1 LKYGLLLLLGIA
13 ALLLV
18 PLPASGHKES
28 EFSLE
33 TGLNLQKQLTYTP
46 PDWEPIVAQQLAR
59 KAEQDK
65 LQAEA
70 IENARLAQIEAT
82 RAQEQARVAQ
92 LAVQAKKVTQTAPKR
107 VVTAF
112 QQVSSNMFQYG
123 SCVWFVA
130 QKRAVGNWGNAN
142 QWLSNARA
150 AGFATGNTPQVGA
163 IAWTG
168 RGTLGH
174 VAYVVGVDGNQVTVQ
189 DSNYAGLGVVTTR
202 LTSASEW
209 VYIY

>member
-1 LKYGLLLLLGIA
+1 LKYSLLLITGLAA
-13 ALLLV
+13 ALV
-18 PLPASGHKES
+18 FPLPEAKAEHSQEIGVAITQVIEVKEKSWDEIVS
-28 EFSLE
+28 E
-33 TGLNLQKQLTYTP
+33 QLK
-46 PDWEPIVAQQLAR
+46 R
-59 KAEQDK
+59 KAEQDA
-65 LQAEA
+65 LEAE
-70 IENARLAQIEAT
+70 RLAQIEAAQ
-82 RAQEQARVAQ
+82 RAEEARVAQ
-92 LAVQAKKVTQTAPKR
+92 LAVQAKKVRQTAPKR

-174 VAYVVGVDGNQVTVQ
+174 VAYTEKVEGNRALI
-189 DSNYAGLGVVTTR
+189 SEMNYKGLGVLSQR
-202 LTSASEW
+202 W
-209 VYIY
+209 VSFDEFVWIY

>member
-1 LKYGLLLLLGIA
+1 MLFVGILAA
-13 ALLLV
+13 ALIF
-18 PLPASGHKES
+18 PLPEAKAEQSQEIGVAITQVIEVKEKSWDEIVS
-28 EFSLE
+28 E
-33 TGLNLQKQLTYTP
+33 QLK
-46 PDWEPIVAQQLAR
+46 R
-59 KAEQDK
+59 KAEQDR

-70 IENARLAQIEAT
+70 IEKARQAQIEAAQ
-82 RAQEQARVAQ
+82 RAEQARQAQ
-92 LAVQAKKVTQTAPKR
+92 LAQQARKVRQTAPKR
-107 VVTAF
+107 VKIATA
-112 QQVSSNMFQYG
+112 SSSMFQYG

-150 AGFATGNTPQVGA
+150 AGFATGDTPRVGA

-168 RGTLGH
+168 RGALGH
-174 VAYVVGVDGNQVTVQ
+174 VAYVVGVNGSQVTVQ
-189 DSNYAGLGVVTTR
+189 DSNYAGLGVITTR

>member
-1 LKYGLLLLLGIA
+1 MKYGLLLLLGIA
-13 ALLLV
+13 ALLLI
-18 PLPASGHKES
+18 PLPVSGHKES

-33 TGLNLQKQLTYTP
+33 TGLNLQKQLTYTA
-46 PDWEPIVAQQLAR
+46 PDWEPIVTQQLAR

-70 IENARLAQIEAT
+70 IEKARQAQIEAA
-82 RAQEQARVAQ
+82 RAQEQARQAQ
-92 LAVQAKKVTQTAPKR
+92 LAEQARKARQTAPKR
-107 VVTAF
+107 VKIATA
-112 QQVSSNMFQYG
+112 SSSMFQYG

-142 QWLSNARA
+142 QWLANARA

-168 RGTLGH
+168 RGALGH
-174 VAYVVGVDGNQVTVQ
+174 VAYVIAVNGNQVTVQ
-189 DSNYAGLGVVTTR
+189 DSNYAGLGVITTR